1 MYPNLYYAFKDIF
14 GIDIP
19 FFKVVNSFG
28 FFVAVAFLISAWVL
42 VKELKRKQASGE
54 FTFTETT
61 ITVGKPANFADLV
74 INFILGFILG
84 YKIIGVLLVE
94 KALDD
99 PQGFIFSKN
108 GSWPAGLALGLF
120 FCGLKWW
127 EKNKNKLAKPEERKL
142 RIWPSDRVGDIVII
156 AAAAGFIGAKIFDN
170 LENWDRFVEDPIGNL
185 ISPSGLTFY
194 GGLIVATLS
203 LWYYFSKKNISF
215 IKVADAAAPSLMLG
229 YGLGRI
235 GCQIAGDGD
244 WGIINT
250 AYATTQ
256 DGKVLPATSIANV
269 DTMINNYR
277 HIYAEQGLV
286 GPVKH
291 LCVKSFWG
299 LPDWMFA
306 YNYPHNVN
314 KSGIPIPVMDS
325 NWGDYSSHLPLP
337 VFPTP
342 FYEIILGLLLFGL
355 LWSIRKKIK
364 ITGRLFAIYLVIN
377 GIERFF
383 IEKIRVNTKTGIFGT
398 FGFHPTQA
406 ELISSFLVITG
417 IVLYIYA
424 PKLWPPN
431 KSKALV

>member
-28 FFVAVAFLISAWVL
+28 FFVAIAFLISAWVL
-42 VKELKRKQASGE
+42 VKELKRKQALGE
-54 FTFTETT
+54 FTYTETF
-61 ITVGKPANFADLV
+61 ITVGQPANFADLL

-84 YKIIGVLLVE
+84 FKIIGVLLVD

-99 PQGFIFSKN
+99 PQGFIFSSN
-108 GSWPAGLALGLF
+108 GSWPAGLALAVF
-120 FCGLKWW
+120 FGGLKWW

-185 ISPSGLTFY
+185 VSPSGLTFY
-194 GGLIVATLS
+194 GGLIVATFS
-203 LWYYFSKKNISF
+203 LWYYFRKKNISF

-229 YGLGRI
+229 YALGRI
-235 GCQIAGDGD
+235 GCQISGDGD

-250 AYATTQ
+250 AYLTGL
-256 DGKVLPATSIANV
+256 DGKILPATSTSQV
-269 DTMINNYR
+269 DTMINSYSQ
-277 HIYAEQGLV
+277 IYTEHGLV
-286 GPVKH
+286 GSVEH
-291 LCVKSFWG
+291 LSVKSFWG
-299 LPDWMFA
+299 LPDWIFA
-306 YNYPHNVN
+306 YDYPHNVN
-314 KSGIPIPVMDS
+314 RTGIPLMDCK
-325 NWGDYSSHLPLP
+325 WGDYCNHLPLP

-342 FYEIILGLLLFGL
+342 FYEIIMGLILFGL
-355 LWSIRKKIK
+355 LWSIRKKVK
-364 ITGRLFAIYLVIN
+364 ITGRLFAIYLIIN

-383 IEKIRVNTKTGIFGT
+383 IEKIRVNTKYEL
-398 FGFHPTQA
+398 FGFYPTQA
-406 ELISSFLVITG
+406 ELISSFLVIAG

-424 PKLWPPN
+424 PRLWPVTKN
-431 KSKALV
+431 KSLG